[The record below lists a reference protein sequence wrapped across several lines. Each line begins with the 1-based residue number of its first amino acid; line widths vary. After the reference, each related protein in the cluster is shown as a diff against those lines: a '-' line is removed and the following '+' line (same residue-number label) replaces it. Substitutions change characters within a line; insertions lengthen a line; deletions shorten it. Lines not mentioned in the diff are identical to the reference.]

1 MKNFILLGAFL
12 FCLGMS
18 AQQQPT
24 KQTAETNNPTLTN
37 RDDQQFIMEATKG
50 AQTEIASARIALNQT
65 KNEDVRKF
73 ANQMIT
79 DHEKS
84 LVTLYQMV
92 NAQQTSDA
100 TPTSDLSRVSG
111 AQFDQAYKEE
121 AIKSHTETISLYENY
136 LKNGKNDELR
146 KWVESNLPIIRMH
159 LKHAEQ
165 LNIHSQNER

>member
-1 MKNFILLGAFL
+1 
-12 FCLGMS
+12 
-18 AQQQPT
+18 
-24 KQTAETNNPTLTN
+24 
-37 RDDQQFIMEATKG
+37 
-50 AQTEIASARIALNQT
+50 
-65 KNEDVRKF
+65 
-73 ANQMIT
+73 MIT

-100 TPTSDLSRVSG
+100 TPTSDLSRLSG
-111 AQFDQAYKEE
+111 AQFDQAYKEQ